1 MAQIGALFYVAWA
14 LLHLY
19 AAFQVYKLGSRQLAG
34 MVRGRIY
41 QGAWNLAYFA
51 VSVAVVAVVFNWF
64 NNLLAQPDHDQRDGY
79 RVHALR
85 DRARLSAAVARPA
98 GPGPVDRRADFQHGG
113 LISRTFL
120 ALGLKWFAPDPHL
133 VRAADRIDATV

>member
-19 AAFQVYKLGSRQLAG
+19 AAFQVYKLGSRQIAG
-34 MVRGRIY
+34 MVGGRIY

-64 NNLLAQPDHDQRDGY
+64 NNPLGFWLNLIMSSVTDIGFMLFVIAPGYLPLWPGLLGPALWIAALIFSTVGLLA
-79 RVHALR
+79 
-85 DRARLSAAVARPA
+85 ARS
-98 GPGPVDRRADFQHGG
+98 
-113 LISRTFL
+113 
-120 ALGLKWFAPDPHL
+120 
-133 VRAADRIDATV
+133 